1 MKQKSLLKSFI
12 GGLQEKR
19 GEQFSTLVRYFF
31 PELVTNIL
39 IYSLPILVDAKLI
52 GSLAS
57 TPTYAALA
65 ASNTFLHLILKVAEA
80 MSVGTVILVGV
91 HNGAREYE
99 KAGNSLRDAFWTTIV
114 SGLLV
119 GTFLWYGAP
128 SLYAWYGLAPEVIA
142 LSIPFMRLRALG
154 VALMFVYFACVGFLR
169 GIKDT
174 RTPMRLYILGTIIF
188 LCADY
193 PLIFGTPWTP
203 AFGLDGSA
211 LATVLQYSI
220 MLLTALMYIQ
230 ISPAVKHYKINLLKG
245 FASVEEVVHLIRMTI
260 PVVIDKATMAA
271 SYVWLC
277 KMMAPV
283 GTCGIAAFYTVKEM
297 ERLALLPAI
306 ASAQVI
312 TFLVSNSIGARQWDV
327 VRANIKKMLFITMVI
342 VVVLITIILSF
353 PTYIVSFFDHK
364 GEFTCLA
371 ARALPLLS
379 ILGFFDILQLVL
391 AGALRGA
398 GDVTIVMLTRLVVC
412 CCFFAPLS
420 WFFSSIPVDSEFI
433 RFMLIYSSFY
443 AGSALMSMVYIYRFR
458 SGRWTGLLRSEGL
471 V

>member
-1 MKQKSLLKSFI
+1 MKLSLFQSFI
-12 GGLQEKR
+12 GGLQERR
-19 GEQFSTLVRYFF
+19 GEKFSTLVRYFL

-52 GSLAS
+52 GLLAS

-65 ASNTFLHLILKVAEA
+65 ASNTFLHLVLKIAEA

-91 HNGAREYE
+91 HNGAGDYE
-99 KAGNSLRDAFWTTIV
+99 KAGDSLRDAFWTTTL
-114 SGLLV
+114 SGLMMGAL
-119 GTFLWYGAP
+119 LWYGAP
-128 SLYAWYGLAPEVIA
+128 AIYAWYGLAPEVIL
-142 LSIPFMRLRALG
+142 LSVPFMRLRAVG
-154 VALMFVYFACVGFLR
+154 VVLMFMFFACVGFLR

-174 RTPMRLYILGTIIF
+174 RTPMRLYLFGTFIF

-203 AFGLDGSA
+203 ALGLDGSA
-211 LATVLQYSI
+211 LATMLQYGI
-220 MLLTALMYIQ
+220 MLCVVLVYIMR
-230 ISPAVKHYKINLLKG
+230 SPRLHTYKINLFKG
-245 FASVEEVVHLIRMTI
+245 IASPVEVLRLIRMSI

-283 GTCGIAAFYTVKEM
+283 GTCGVAAFYTVKEM

-312 TFLVSNSIGARQWDV
+312 TFLVSNSIGAGQLDV
-327 VRANIKKMLFITMVI
+327 VRANIKKVLFITMLV
-342 VVVLITIILSF
+342 VVVLIAIILAF
-353 PTYIVSFFDHK
+353 PTYIVSFFDYK
-364 GEFTCLA
+364 GDFTCLA

-398 GDVTIVMLTRLVVC
+398 GDVTVVMMTRIVICIGVFM
-412 CCFFAPLS
+412 PLS
-420 WFFSSIPVDSEFI
+420 WFCSYIPVDSDFV

-443 AGSALMSMVYIYRFR
+443 FGSALMSMIYIYRFR
-458 SGRWTGLLRSEGL
+458 SGRWTRVLRSEGL